1 MKKTLWQWLCPAV
14 LAAGLVL
21 GTGTTSVA
29 AQDRERG
36 DLNERLNRLERG
48 VQEMAQHQQK
58 MMQHFTAVMQH
69 PGAKPM
75 MAPGASH
82 PKPMMAPGAPCPMPM
97 PPKPGMPAMGP
108 KCPLKPCPY
117 LWVALLG
124 LAATVNILLAVW
136 IFTDI
141 RKRGE
146 GHGIFVALA
155 LVAGIPTAIIYAL
168 VRIGDKKG

>member
-1 MKKTLWQWLCPAV
+1 MINKTLLQWLCPAI
-14 LAAGLVL
+14 LSAGLVF
-21 GTGTTSVA
+21 GAGTTSAV

-36 DLNERLNRLERG
+36 DLNERLTRLERG
-48 VQEMAQHQQK
+48 VHEMAQHQQK
-58 MMQHFTAVMQH
+58 MMQHFAATMQR
-69 PGAKPM
+69 PDAKSAM
-75 MAPGASH
+75 
-82 PKPMMAPGAPCPMPM
+82 KPGAPCPMPL

-108 KCPLKPCPY
+108 KCPLKPCPCF
-117 LWVALLG
+117 WVALLG
-124 LAATVNILLAVW
+124 LAATINILLAVW

-168 VRIGDKKG
+168 VRIGDKKP

>member
-1 MKKTLWQWLCPAV
+1 MKKTLLQWLCPAM

-21 GTGTTSVA
+21 STETTPVM
-29 AQDRERG
+29 AQDRERAE
-36 DLNERLNRLERG
+36 LNERLNRLERRIN
-48 VQEMAQHQQK
+48 EMAEHQQK
-58 MMQHFTAVMQH
+58 VMQH
-69 PGAKPM
+69 LAPGLHRPDAKPAVGPCATCPL
-75 MAPGASH
+75 APQ
-82 PKPMMAPGAPCPMPM
+82 PKAV
-97 PPKPGMPAMGP
+97 PAVMDP

-117 LWVALLG
+117 FWVVLLG
-124 LAATVNILLAVW
+124 LAATINILLAVW

-168 VRIGDKKG
+168 VRIGDKKS

>member
-1 MKKTLWQWLCPAV
+1 MKKTLLQWLCPAV

-21 GTGTTSVA
+21 SVDTTPVM
-29 AQDRERG
+29 AQDRERAE
-36 DLNERLNRLERG
+36 LNERLNRLERRIN
-48 VQEMAQHQQK
+48 EMAEHQQR
-58 MMQHFTAVMQH
+58 VMQH
-69 PGAKPM
+69 L
-75 MAPGASH
+75 APGLNRPDIKPAAGPCATCPLAPQ
-82 PKPMMAPGAPCPMPM
+82 PKAAQ
-97 PPKPGMPAMGP
+97 AVMGP

-117 LWVALLG
+117 FWVALLG
-124 LAATVNILLAVW
+124 LAATINILLAVW

-168 VRIGDKKG
+168 VRIGDKKS

>member
-1 MKKTLWQWLCPAV
+1 MRKTLLQWLCPAV

-21 GTGTTSVA
+21 GTGTTPAV
-29 AQDRERG
+29 AQDRERAE
-36 DLNERLNRLERG
+36 LNERLNRLERC
-48 VQEMAQHQQK
+48 VREMAEHQQK
-58 MMQHFTAVMQH
+58 MTRHFTPGVHRPDGKPAAG
-69 PGAKPM
+69 PGAVCPL
-75 MAPGASH
+75 PPQ
-82 PKPMMAPGAPCPMPM
+82 PKPAVDA
-97 PPKPGMPAMGP
+97 

-117 LWVALLG
+117 FWVALLG
-124 LAATVNILLAVW
+124 LAATINILLAVW

-168 VRIGDKKG
+168 VRIGDKKS